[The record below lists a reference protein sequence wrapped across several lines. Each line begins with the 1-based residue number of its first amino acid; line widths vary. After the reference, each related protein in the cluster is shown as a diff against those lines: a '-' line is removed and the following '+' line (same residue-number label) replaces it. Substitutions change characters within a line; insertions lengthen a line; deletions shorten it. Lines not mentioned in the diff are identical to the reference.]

1 VSSVTDMAYM
11 LFDVTLSTT
20 NYDALLNGWA
30 ANIVQNN
37 VSFSGGH
44 SIYST
49 AAETAR
55 STLVN
60 TYGWTISDGGAE

>member
-1 VSSVTDMAYM
+1 MAYM
-11 LFDVTLSTT
+11 LYDITLSTT

-30 ANIVQNN
+30 AITVQNN

-49 AAETAR
+49 TAETAR
-55 STLVN
+55 SSLIN
-60 TYGWTISDGGAE
+60 TYGWTITDGGAE